1 MIVGYVGYSNDDYA
15 LKLQIETLKKYGCNQ
30 MFHAKNST
38 SETKD
43 IQVLG
48 ILDLLKPGD
57 MFVVCKLKHLA
68 DSITQLFEITNYIR
82 EKGIIFVSI
91 EDQLDTCVPIGKIMF
106 KTLEILNEFSRNIL
120 HERKVASLKTGRPR
134 GRNGGRPKVNQQKLN
149 EAISLYLSQ
158 KMTVMQIQE
167 ATGISRTTLYRSLKK
182 IKK

>member
-1 MIVGYVGYSNDDYA
+1 MIVGYVGYSNDDYT
-15 LKLQIETLKKYGCNQ
+15 LKLQIETLKEYGCNQ
-30 MFHAKNST
+30 IFHLKNST

-43 IQVLG
+43 SQVLG
-48 ILDLLKPGD
+48 ILDLLKPSD

-68 DSITQLFEITNYIR
+68 DSITQLLQITNYIR

-91 EDQLDTCVPIGKIMF
+91 QDQLDTRIPTGKITF
-106 KTLEILNEFSRNIL
+106 KALEMLDEFSRNTL

-167 ATGISRTTLYRSLKK
+167 ATGISRTTLYRPLKK

>member
-1 MIVGYVGYSNDDYA
+1 MMVGYVGSSNDDYT
-15 LKLQIETLKKYGCNQ
+15 LELQIETLKKYGCNQ
-30 MFHAKNST
+30 IFHLKNST

-43 IQVLG
+43 IQVLK

-57 MFVVCKLKHLA
+57 LFVVRKLKHLA
-68 DSITQLFEITNYIR
+68 DSITQLLQITNYIR
-82 EKGIIFVSI
+82 EKGIMFVSI
-91 EDQLDTCVPIGKIMF
+91 QEQLDTRMPTGKITF
-106 KTLEILNEFSRNIL
+106 KTLEMLDEFSRNLI

-149 EAISLYLSQ
+149 EAISLYFSQ
-158 KMTVMQIQE
+158 KMTVVQIQE